1 MPICECHFSLVFNY
15 SGKLLTSK
23 RSQLKICI
31 KFLDMKYGKALAM
44 PVGKEVAHSM
54 TQGLPKFVIVAN
66 TVYTQT
72 SLGLWLTVSISP
84 KLFTLYYLFGL
95 GL

>member
-15 SGKLLTSK
+15 SGQLLTSK
-23 RSQLKICI
+23 RSQLKVYI
-31 KFLDMKYGKALAM
+31 KLLYIKHGKTLAM

-66 TVYTQT
+66 TV
-72 SLGLWLTVSISP
+72 
-84 KLFTLYYLFGL
+84 
-95 GL
+95 